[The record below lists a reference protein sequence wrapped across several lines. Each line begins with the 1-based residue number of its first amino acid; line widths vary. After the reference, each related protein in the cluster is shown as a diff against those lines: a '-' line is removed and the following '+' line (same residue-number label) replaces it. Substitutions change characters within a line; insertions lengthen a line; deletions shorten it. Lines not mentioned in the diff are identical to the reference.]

1 MIIFVTNILFVFTE
15 MSSNGNG
22 DGNKGDCEEEDEE
35 TMEGGEAA
43 EVAPP
48 LLPPLLLAAAAEVP
62 PLLLVPSLGTRSGN
76 TMKASFFSSP
86 AAMLALP
93 VRLRR
98 VVQTRCWCGGWEH
111 RLFKQRQ

>member
-35 TMEGGEAA
+35 TMEGGE
-43 EVAPP
+43 
-48 LLPPLLLAAAAEVP
+48 AAEVP